1 MTISISYRN
10 VQPSDAERLVDLEL
24 RCFPTTDPEDLLSVE
39 GVLMQC
45 ERFPEGG
52 HVALDRE
59 VIVGFS
65 MGCFVDFDFENPQHH
80 IDDVVG
86 ELGSDKHD
94 PNGAWY
100 YGTDIAVLP
109 NYRGNGIGRR
119 LYDLRKDLVR
129 RENRA
134 GIVAGGVIPGYAD
147 HKHLMSADEYVAKV
161 VAGELFDPTLSF
173 QIANGFEARC
183 ALAGYMRD
191 EAVDNWAAL
200 IVWKNPEHD
209 AEKFSMHKRS
219 A

>member
-1 MTISISYRN
+1 MTDSIWYRN
-10 VQPSDAERLVDLEL
+10 VEPGDAETLVDLEL
-24 RCFPTTDPEDLLSVE
+24 RCFPTTEPEDLLSVE

-45 ERFPEGG
+45 DRFPEGG
-52 HVALDRE
+52 HVALDGE
-59 VIVGFS
+59 MIVGFS
-65 MGCFVDFDFENPQHH
+65 MGCFVDFDFDNPQHH
-80 IDDVVG
+80 IAEVVG

-94 PNGAWY
+94 PNGEWY

-109 NYRGNGIGRR
+109 DYRGNGIGRK

-147 HKHLMSADEYVAKV
+147 HKHRMSADDYVAKV
-161 VAGELFDPTLSF
+161 AAGELFDPTLSF

-183 ALAGYMRD
+183 ALAGYMLD

-200 IVWKNPEHD
+200 IVWKNPDHD
-209 AEKFSMHKRS
+209 AHKFAMQKRS
-219 A
+219 D